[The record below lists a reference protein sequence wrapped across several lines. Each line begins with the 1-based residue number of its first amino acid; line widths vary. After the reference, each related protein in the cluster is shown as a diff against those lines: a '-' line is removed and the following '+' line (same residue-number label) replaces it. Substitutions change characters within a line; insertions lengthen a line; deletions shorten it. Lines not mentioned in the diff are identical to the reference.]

1 LRFELESTKLNFD
14 QSPIVQSIIKNKIFS
29 RVKKRIAEDGLLT
42 TASLAVDLARRK
54 IDHAFFY
61 RKRLDGYL
69 RNSQSAIEAGLS
81 VQDLKQ
87 TTLAYVESMRVKE
100 SGPYGRYRYCGS
112 QGAPLLYASVY
123 AALTRSMYG
132 DLDTL
137 SAEDRQEW
145 ISYILSFQG
154 KDGLFRDPEVDCELA
169 NTVFW
174 WGWMH
179 LTFHVVSAIAVL
191 GGVCEKGFLCI
202 DSLRSR
208 PDIQAWFLERRIRKL
223 PSPDIEAHSPLYLIT
238 FLQYSRD
245 FLGISCSNEAINEII
260 SLLNDQIDPV
270 TGCWGTEGRE
280 NDIIYINEG
289 VKIGYHFWI
298 FYFYDRLSIP
308 YADKVVDSL
317 LQTQN
322 VMGGFDV
329 SLNSSACDDIDSIDP
344 LCRLLVQND
353 YRKKAIENSLRRAVP
368 WVLANR
374 NLDGGFVFKRDEPF
388 QYGHIK
394 MRSGR
399 NESNM
404 FATWFRSLSLAYV
417 GKALPDHFL
426 AKHDWHLPRA
436 PGLQFWP

>member
-1 LRFELESTKLNFD
+1 M
-14 QSPIVQSIIKNKIFS
+14 SIKTKIFA
-29 RVKKRIAEDGLLT
+29 RVKNRILEDGLLT
-42 TASLAVDLARRK
+42 TVSLAIDFVRRK
-54 IDHAFFY
+54 IDRTLFF
-61 RKRLDGYL
+61 RTRMGGYL
-69 RNSQSAIEAGLS
+69 RSSQSAIEAGLS
-81 VQDLKQ
+81 VQDLRQ
-87 TTLAYVESMRVKE
+87 TTLAYVESMRIKG

-112 QGAPLLYASVY
+112 QGTPLLYASVY

-145 ISYILSFQG
+145 ISYMLSFQG
-154 KDGLFRDPEVDCELA
+154 EDGLFRDPEVDCELA
-169 NTVFW
+169 NKVLW
-174 WGWMH
+174 WGWIH
-179 LTFHVVSAIAVL
+179 LTFHVVSAIALL
-191 GGVCEKGFLCI
+191 GGVCEKRFLCVEP
-202 DSLRSR
+202 LRSS
-208 PDIQAWFLERRIRKL
+208 PEIQAWFLDRGIRKL

-245 FLGISCSNEAINEII
+245 FLGVNWSNDAISEII
-260 SLLNDQIDPV
+260 SLLSAQIDPM
-270 TGCWGTEGRE
+270 TGCWGTEGQAK
-280 NDIIYINEG
+280 NMICINEG

-298 FYFYDRLSIP
+298 FYFYDRLPIP

-317 LQTQN
+317 LLTQN

-344 LCRLLVQND
+344 LCRLLSQND
-353 YRKKAIENSLRRAVP
+353 YRKKAIEHSLRRAVP

-374 NLDGGFVFKRDEPF
+374 NRDGGFVFKRDEPF

-394 MRSGR
+394 MLSGR

-417 GKALPDHFL
+417 GKALPGHFL
-426 AKHDWHLPRA
+426 ARYDWHLPRV